1 MNSRSSGGRLEKFF
15 AGKGFYIV
23 LFLCAAVIGLSAWM
37 MASGKETMEDVT
49 HVNNTVLDNKRVE
62 TVVRPPET
70 AGSKMQS
77 VMAETEPASTESE
90 SVFSE
95 TENTVELPQYV
106 WPVQGEL
113 ERMHDLENLSYDVT
127 MHDWRTHE
135 GIDISA
141 ALGAEVVASRSG
153 VVESIAEDD
162 FYGTVLTV
170 SHGDGSSSVYANLA
184 SLPAVSVGQW
194 VEAGQLIGTVGST
207 AICEIGQGNHL
218 HFVMRMDG
226 VSVDPLNYLPA

>member
-1 MNSRSSGGRLEKFF
+1 MNSRSSGGRLERFF

-37 MASGKETMEDVT
+37 MASGNETMEDVT
-49 HVNNTVLDNKRVE
+49 HVSSPILDNKRVE

-70 AGSKMQS
+70 AENKMQS
-77 VMAETEPASTESE
+77 VMAETESDESIAL
-90 SVFSE
+90 SE
-95 TENTVELPQYV
+95 TETASVPQYL

-141 ALGAEVVASRSG
+141 ALGTEVIASRG
-153 VVESIAEDD
+153 GIVESITEDD
-162 FYGTVLTV
+162 FYGTVLTL

-184 SLPAVSVGQW
+184 SVPAVSVGQS
-194 VEAGQLIGTVGST
+194 VEAGKVLGSVGTT
-207 AICEIGQGNHL
+207 AICEIGQGTHL
-218 HFVMRMDG
+218 HFAMLVDG